1 MREFQNVSILE
12 HPFIIK
18 PFDLYINKIT
28 EHIHYVMEYVKFKSL
43 NHFLS
48 KSGNISEQ
56 HVIEIL
62 RKLLPTIDYMHTKGI
77 SHRDLTP
84 KNILLSHDFNEI
96 KIIDFGVSKQ
106 FAHFSFKN
114 GVHLKKSMRMFT
126 VTGIYQYMAP
136 EIHKGE
142 GYTYFSSNYFSFLS

>member
-28 EHIHYVMEYVKFKSL
+28 EHIHYVMEFVKYKSL
-43 NHFLS
+43 NHLLS
-48 KSGNISEQ
+48 KFGSLSEKN
-56 HVIEIL
+56 VIEIL
-62 RKLLPTIDYMHTKGI
+62 RKLLTTIDYMHSKGI
-77 SHRDLTP
+77 CHRDLTP
-84 KNILLSHDFNEI
+84 KNILTSLDFKEL

-126 VTGIYQYMAP
+126 ITGVYQYMAP

-142 GYTYFSSNYFSFLS
+142 GYT